1 MRRKKMRMCNH
12 CGGIDLT
19 MEYDDKN
26 NLTFYC
32 RDCGY
37 FIEKYYNVV
46 PIVEHIVGKGVVVT
60 FNYKDE
66 KDE

>member
-1 MRRKKMRMCNH
+1 
-12 CGGIDLT
+12 
-19 MEYDDKN
+19 MEYDQEN

-32 RDCGY
+32 KDCGS
-37 FIEKYYNVV
+37 FIEKYYGVV
-46 PIVEHIVGKGVVVT
+46 PIVEDVVGEGVVVT